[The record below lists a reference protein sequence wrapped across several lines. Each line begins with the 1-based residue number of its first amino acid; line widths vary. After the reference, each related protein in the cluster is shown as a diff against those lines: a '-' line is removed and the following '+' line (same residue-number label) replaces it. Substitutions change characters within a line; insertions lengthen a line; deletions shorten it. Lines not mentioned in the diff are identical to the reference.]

1 MIQAVGYLGSAGAA
15 VMWIPQAARA
25 VRGRHDAATLAALSL
40 VAYLTAIV
48 FNALLLAYGVSTS
61 ARPVELA
68 GSVNLTCAT
77 TIVAVLLVARRRARM
92 SAA

>member
-25 VRGRHDAATLAALSL
+25 VRGRHDAATLAALSPI
-40 VAYLTAIV
+40 AYIIAIV
-48 FNALLLAYGVSTS
+48 FNALLLVYGRAAS

-68 GSVNLTCAT
+68 GAVNMTCAT
-77 TIVAVLLVARRRARM
+77 TIVVVLLAARRK
-92 SAA
+92 AA